1 MSKRNLAFVTLVIA
15 LIAVGSH
22 FFINRQKSG
31 GDTRVG
37 QTLTNS
43 DVVGEMDEI
52 EIVEADTRLHLKKAA
67 DGWMITEKDDFPV
80 NMEKVFQLINQLTNS
95 KIASLVTKDTAR
107 FAHFKVKQ
115 DGDWQQRGTKL
126 SIKKSGSAIFQLLIG
141 KHRNKLTS
149 KEGNGIPDGT
159 YIRFSDQDSVY
170 LIKENLSYKTDPD
183 EWIRTRLFKI
193 NKDEFKMVSLENPQN
208 ISFSRKD
215 KSDKFQLLGNSKTK
229 IDNQKALSLV
239 DELDEFSLV
248 KIQKNSSDFSSGLVR
263 KSKVS
268 LSLFDGSSL
277 SFQLFEKGK
286 EDDKEYWVKFL
297 EANDL
302 GKNGWSGLVSLSKN
316 WYFNIYSFQAEYF
329 LKTKKDFI
337 P

>member
-1 MSKRNLAFVTLVIA
+1 MSKRNLAFVTLLIA
-15 LIAVGSH
+15 LIALGSH
-22 FFINRQKSG
+22 FFINQRKSG

-52 EIVEADTRLHLKKAA
+52 ELVEADTELHIKKAT

-80 NMEKVFQLINQLTNS
+80 NMEKVFQLINQLTTS
-95 KIASLVTKDTAR
+95 KIASLVTKDTGR

-115 DGDWQQRGTKL
+115 DGDWQERGTKL

-193 NKDEFKMVSLENPQN
+193 NKDEFKMVALENPQK

-215 KSDKFQLLGNSKTK
+215 KSDKFHKKVLTL
-229 IDNQKALSLV
+229 IE
-239 DELDEFSLV
+239 ELDEFSLV

-297 EANDL
+297 EANDS
-302 GKNGWSGLVSLSKN
+302 GKNGWSGLISLSKN
-316 WYFNIYSFQAEYF
+316 WYFNIYSFKAEHF
-329 LKTKKDFI
+329 LKTKKDFT